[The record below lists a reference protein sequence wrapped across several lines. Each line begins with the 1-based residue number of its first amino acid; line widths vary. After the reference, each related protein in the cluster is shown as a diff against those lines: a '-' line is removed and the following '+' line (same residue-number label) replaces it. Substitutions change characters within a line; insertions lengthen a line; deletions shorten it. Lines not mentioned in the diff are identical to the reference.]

1 MRLTLISGSAN
12 PPLAEALAARLG
24 LRLGERTLERF
35 PDGEVQ
41 VQIREDV
48 RGHDVYLVQPT
59 GPPVD
64 AHLVELL
71 LLADSCRRGGAARVT
86 AVVPYFGYARQDR
99 RARAG
104 EPVGGRVIAELL
116 GVGGITRVVA
126 VDLHTAAL
134 EGFLA
139 VPLEHLSAVP
149 LLAEALRPA
158 VRPDTVVVAPDLG
171 AVKLAERYARA
182 FDRPVAI
189 VHKTRLTGQDVAV
202 RSLVGDVRDRA
213 PLIVD
218 DMISTGGTIEA
229 AVRAVL
235 AAGAVPEV
243 TVAASHGLFVG
254 PAADRL
260 RSLTV
265 GRFVVTDSVVVP
277 GGLPLTLEVAR
288 LAPLLAEAIAALHG
302 EQPLGHLL
310 VSG

>member
-1 MRLTLISGSAN
+1 M
-12 PPLAEALAARLG
+12 
-24 LRLGERTLERF
+24 
-35 PDGEVQ
+35 
-41 VQIREDV
+41 
-48 RGHDVYLVQPT
+48 
-59 GPPVD
+59 
-64 AHLVELL
+64 
-71 LLADSCRRGGAARVT
+71 
-86 AVVPYFGYARQDR
+86 
-99 RARAG
+99 
-104 EPVGGRVIAELL
+104 
-116 GVGGITRVVA
+116 A

-134 EGFLA
+134 EGFLP

-189 VHKTRLTGQDVAV
+189 VHKIRLTGRDVAV
-202 RSLVGDVRDRA
+202 HGLVGDVGDRA
-213 PLIVD
+213 PLVVD

-260 RSLTV
+260 RSLAV
-265 GRFVVTDSVVVP
+265 GRFLVTDSVALP
-277 GGLPLTLEVAR
+277 GGLPFTLEVAG
-288 LAPLLAEAIAALHG
+288 LAPLLAEALAALHG
-302 EQPLGHLL
+302 DQSLGHLL

>member
-1 MRLTLISGSAN
+1 MNLTLISGSAN
-12 PPLAEALAARLG
+12 PALADALAARLG
-24 LRLGERTLERF
+24 LRLVDRTIERF
-35 PDGEVQ
+35 PDGELHVE
-41 VQIREDV
+41 IREAL

-64 AHLVELL
+64 VHLLELL
-71 LLADSCRRGGAARVT
+71 LLADACRRAGAARVT

-99 RARAG
+99 RTRPG
-104 EPVGGRVIAELL
+104 EPVGGRVIADLL
-116 GVGGITRVVA
+116 SVGGIARLVA

-149 LLAEALRPA
+149 LLVEALQRE
-158 VRPDTVVVAPDLG
+158 VRPDTIVVAPDLG

-182 FDRPVAI
+182 LDRPVAI
-189 VHKTRLTGQDVAV
+189 VHKTRLTGRDVAV

-213 PLIVD
+213 PLVVD

-260 RSLTV
+260 RGLTV
-265 GRFVVTDSVVVP
+265 RRFLVTDSVTLP

-302 EQPLGHLL
+302 DQSLGHLL